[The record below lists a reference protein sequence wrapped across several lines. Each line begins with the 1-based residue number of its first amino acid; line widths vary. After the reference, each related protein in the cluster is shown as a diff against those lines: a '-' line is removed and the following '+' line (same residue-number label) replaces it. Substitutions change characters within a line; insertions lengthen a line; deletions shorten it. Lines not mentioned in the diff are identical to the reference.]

1 MSTKEVKKDVLDFE
15 RAKRK
20 ELRQRGQFDAPEVA
34 GLPAMKAIESIGD
47 SRMQQEV
54 FTTVVKA
61 VESYDLVGTRLD
73 SMFDAMAELAN
84 AQTIFRDIITA
95 NGIVQS
101 TDFQIAWRELY
112 ANSSATVE
120 FFNLNAGLPAEAEMS
135 RAVRRNT
142 MGAYGNQ
149 LNIRW
154 ITEALSEQS
163 PISNS
168 NERADQLRMQLVR
181 MKRFSNQKLLANT
194 EVTSEIIG
202 DIPTWGGFATRSV
215 LNTTTLAA
223 NSDLTSPLLQ
233 ALVNS
238 VTNPTSVDAL
248 GMDIPLVMLVTNAQ
262 IAKVRDLMI
271 ARFPAENSTTFLDYQ
286 ARLER
291 MLPGVKLNPD
301 MVMFYRANPGG
312 MVACI
317 YEPQL
322 AAGLGL
328 MFVPTLPKIAKF
340 KMLGQYG
347 PWNVIRPTP
356 ELTTLFCTFDFESIV
371 DPLRQ
376 SRGSYTN
383 LN

>member
-1 MSTKEVKKDVLDFE
+1 MSTKLVTKSELDSQ
-15 RAKRK
+15 RLKRK
-20 ELRQRGQFDAPEVA
+20 ELRLRGEHNAPEIA
-34 GLPAMKAIESIGD
+34 SLNARKAIESIGD

-54 FTTVVKA
+54 YTTVVKA
-61 VESYDLVGTRLD
+61 VESYDLTGVRLD
-73 SMFDAMAELAN
+73 SMYDAMAELAN
-84 AQTIFRDIITA
+84 AQTIFRDIIAA
-95 NGIVQS
+95 NGIYQS
-101 TDFQIAWRELY
+101 TDFQIAWRETY
-112 ANSSATVE
+112 ANGSAEPE
-120 FFNLNAGLPAEAEMS
+120 FFNLNNGLPAEAEMS

-154 ITEALSEQS
+154 ITEALDEQS
-163 PISNS
+163 PISTQD
-168 NERADQLRMQLVR
+168 ERATQLRMQLVK
-181 MKRFSNQKLLANT
+181 MKRFSNQHMLANT

-202 DIPTWGGFATRSV
+202 DIPQWGGFATRSTDNATV
-215 LNTTTLAA
+215 LAA
-223 NSDLTSPLLQ
+223 SSDLTSPLLQ
-233 ALVNS
+233 ALVNQ
-238 VTNPTSVDAL
+238 VTNPASVDAL

-322 AAGLGL
+322 TAGLGL
-328 MFVPTLPKIAKF
+328 MFMPTLPKIAKF
-340 KMLGQYG
+340 KLMGTFG
-347 PWNVIRPTP
+347 SWSVSRPTP
-356 ELTTLFCTFDFESIV
+356 ELTNLFCTFDFESIV
-371 DPLRQ
+371 DPLLA